1 MIGPRATA
9 LAWRVAAA
17 GVLSAGLLG
26 CGGRS
31 GQGRPEPAASTVGIE
46 ARGCRLLPNQAVG
59 VAVDDDLVVTV
70 AHAVAGEQD
79 IEVTT
84 PDGRTLPASVAAIDP
99 DLDAAVL
106 HVDGLEL
113 PALQRQSFDGARGAP
128 ASIVRI
134 EDGRAEAVPVTIR
147 RRVSINTTD
156 IYREGKHVRPGFE
169 LGAGVAAG
177 DSGSGVVDSEGRLL
191 GVVWATSRESDDR
204 AWALP
209 IEAYDPLVEAARA
222 GTRPAATRCAR

>member
-1 MIGPRATA
+1 MTA
-9 LAWRVAAA
+9 LVGNGARGVGTA
-17 GVLSAGLLG
+17 GVLVALLLG
-26 CGGRS
+26 CGGGS
-31 GQGRPEPAASTVGIE
+31 SPVGPEPAASTVGIE

-59 VAVDDDLVVTV
+59 VAVDGDLVVTV

-79 IEVTT
+79 IDVIT
-84 PDGRTLPASVAAIDP
+84 PDGRTLPASLAAIDP

-113 PALQRQSFDGARGAP
+113 PALPRHAFDGARGSP

-134 EDGRAEAVPVTIR
+134 DDGRAETVPVTIR

-156 IYREGKHVRPGFE
+156 IYRKGEHVRPGFE
-169 LGAGVAAG
+169 LGASVVAG
-177 DSGSGVVDSEGRLL
+177 DSGSGVIDDDGRLL
-191 GVVWATSRESDDR
+191 GVVWAASREAEDR

-209 IEAYDPLVEAARA
+209 IEAYEPLVEAAQA
-222 GTRPAATRCAR
+222 GTAPAPSRCAR

>member
-1 MIGPRATA
+1 LVGCGDRSPPAEPE
-9 LAWRVAAA
+9 AA
-17 GVLSAGLLG
+17 G
-26 CGGRS
+26 
-31 GQGRPEPAASTVGIE
+31 PEPARSTVRIE

-79 IEVTT
+79 IDVTT

-106 HVDGLEL
+106 RVDGLEL
-113 PALQRQSFDGARGAP
+113 PPLPRRAFDGARGAP

-134 EDGRAEAVPVTIR
+134 ADGSAQAVPVTIR

-156 IYREGKHVRPGFE
+156 IYREGEHARPGFE
-169 LGAGVAAG
+169 LGARVVAG
-177 DSGSGVVDSEGRLL
+177 DSGSGVVDGDGRLL
-191 GVVWATSRESDDR
+191 GVVWAASREAEDR

-209 IEAYDPLVEAARA
+209 IEAYDPLLEAAQA
-222 GTRPAATRCAR
+222 GTAPAATRCAR

>member
-1 MIGPRATA
+1 MIGRPASP

-31 GQGRPEPAASTVGIE
+31 PQDRSEPAASTVGIE

-79 IEVTT
+79 IVVNT

-113 PALQRQSFDGARGAP
+113 PALQRRAFDGARGAP

-156 IYREGKHVRPGFE
+156 IYRKGEHVRPGFE
-169 LGAGVAAG
+169 LGASVVAG
-177 DSGSGVVDSEGRLL
+177 DSGSGVVDGEGRLL
-191 GVVWATSRESDDR
+191 GVVWAASREADDR

-209 IEAYDPLVEAARA
+209 IEAYDPLVEAARV
-222 GTRPAATRCAR
+222 GTRPAATPCAR